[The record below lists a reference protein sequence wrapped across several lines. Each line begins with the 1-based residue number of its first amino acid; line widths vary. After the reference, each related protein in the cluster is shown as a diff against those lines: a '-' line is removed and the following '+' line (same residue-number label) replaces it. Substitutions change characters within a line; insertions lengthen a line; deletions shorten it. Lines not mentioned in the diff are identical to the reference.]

1 MFITI
6 NGVQIKEHD
15 ETKDLPNI
23 LEKSFEIEYLD
34 NVYLNNLVCL
44 DLINIKVKETKR
56 KFVRNVKIDHGR
68 KWMYVVKH
76 TDFALNR
83 AKYGEVCCIVH
94 DKIGEYLAKEYSID
108 AADTFLIDSM
118 DKVYIPS

>member
-1 MFITI
+1 M
-6 NGVQIKEHD
+6 
-15 ETKDLPNI
+15 
-23 LEKSFEIEYLD
+23 EYLD
-34 NVYLNNLVCL
+34 NVYLHSLVYL
-44 DLINIKVKETKR
+44 DLINIKVKENKR
-56 KFVRNVKIDHGR
+56 NFLRKVKIDHGR

-94 DKIGEYLAKEYSID
+94 DKIGDYLSKEYGII
-108 AADTFLIDSM
+108 AAETFLIDSM